1 MTIEEFNS
9 FTDKA
14 ESDSED
20 DRMFNAGEILKD
32 IDTWK

>member
-20 DRMFNAGEILKD
+20 DRMFNFDNFSSLK
-32 IDTWK
+32 KN

>member
-9 FTDKA
+9 FIDKA

-20 DRMFNAGEILKD
+20 DRMFKFD
-32 IDTWK
+32 SFS